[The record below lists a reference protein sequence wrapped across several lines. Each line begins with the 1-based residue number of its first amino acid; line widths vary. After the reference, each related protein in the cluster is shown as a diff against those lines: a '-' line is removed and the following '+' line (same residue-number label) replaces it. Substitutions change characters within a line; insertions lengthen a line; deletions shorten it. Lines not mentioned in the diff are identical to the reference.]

1 MLPSFLQRT
10 GPHLFQT
17 APDGNYFEWEAMA
30 IGARS
35 QSAKTYLERNYASFG
50 DLSRD
55 ELIRHVVKALHT
67 CTESDKDL
75 TVENTVIAV
84 VGEGERFHIIEGES
98 VAPYLV
104 GIESVP
110 RPEHTVSEAEAS
122 TRMPVEGESSTSAA
136 TLASGGAGGAG
147 GAGMDIA

>member
-1 MLPSFLQRT
+1 
-10 GPHLFQT
+10 
-17 APDGNYFEWEAMA
+17 MA

-35 QSAKTYLERNYASFG
+35 QSAKTYLERHYSGFA

-55 ELIRHVVKALHT
+55 ELIKHVVKALHT

-110 RPEHTVSEAEAS
+110 RPAHTVDEAEAS
-122 TRMPVEGESSTSAA
+122 TRMPVEGESSTSAGSLQPPSTSA
-136 TLASGGAGGAG
+136 GAGAG
-147 GAGMDIA
+147 STGMDIA

>member
-1 MLPSFLQRT
+1 
-10 GPHLFQT
+10 
-17 APDGNYFEWEAMA
+17 MA

-35 QSAKTYLERNYASFG
+35 QSAKTYLERHYNTFA
-50 DLSRD
+50 DLSKD

-98 VAPYLV
+98 IAPYLV

-110 RPEHTVSEAEAS
+110 KPEHTVTETEAG
-122 TRMPVEGESSTSAA
+122 TRMPVEGEPATSAGSLQPPSTSGAG
-136 TLASGGAGGAG
+136 SGGT
-147 GAGMDIA
+147 GMDIA